1 MRLQLSHGGRT
12 HLRIP
17 CTSASW
23 LGWAGQARRVTL
35 PSFCLLV
42 LDASTQPPTQPPSL
56 HRAPLPTLHAQ
67 TPILSA
73 WSSWLPS
80 DHSSRAAR
88 KSRLSSPAP
97 PFRGSDGQTQTA
109 FQLAMRRLS
118 LLRLMWGAA
127 GVRSSLLHRH
137 RLCKPT
143 RARRRNGNQEQVHQ

>member
-12 HLRIP
+12 SGSRARLP
-17 CTSASW
+17 
-23 LGWAGQARRVTL
+23 LGWAGLARRVAL
-35 PSFCLLV
+35 HCRLSVFWC
-42 LDASTQPPTQPPSL
+42 STRQSNPQHNLL

-73 WSSWLPS
+73 WSSWRPS

-97 PFRGSDGQTQTA
+97 PFRGSDGQTQMA
-109 FQLAMRRLS
+109 FQLAMRRFS
-118 LLRLMWGAA
+118 LLRLMRGAA

-137 RLCKPT
+137 RSCKPT
-143 RARRRNGNQEQVHQ
+143 RARRRNGN